1 MMVVSFH
8 GTLDKSVNEWMNDLI
23 SKTTAMVC
31 GMARHLGRMGGWGGG
46 GRGGGRGGRGVP

>member
-46 GRGGGRGGRGVP
+46 GEQGRKEG